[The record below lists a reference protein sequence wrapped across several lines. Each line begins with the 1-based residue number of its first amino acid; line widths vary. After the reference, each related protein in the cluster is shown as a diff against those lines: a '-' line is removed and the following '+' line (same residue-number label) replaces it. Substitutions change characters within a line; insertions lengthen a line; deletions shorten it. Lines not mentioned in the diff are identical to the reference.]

1 MTETASS
8 RRNPWAAVR
17 SDVDLLAWARLLR
30 RAHDLAL
37 SRGTSAAIVREI
49 VASSWMRC
57 ISAGVDPER
66 PAPRML
72 DQPHVAA
79 RLQAHPLRAQ
89 LPLITNMLGDAIDAG
104 EFLMALSDADGV
116 LLWADGHRAAL
127 QRAEKPHFLP
137 GFLCSEAAVGT
148 NAIGTAVVLDQP
160 VQIFSAEH
168 FSRLLHA
175 WTCAA
180 APIHDPETR
189 RLLGVLNVSGSY
201 RSAHPHSLPL
211 VCAVARAVEAELAQ
225 DARRRDERLKSAYVE
240 RVALTSRR
248 RSALVTADGRV
259 VMSLPAGWM
268 RERVEVP
275 AEGGVV
281 SVSPDI
287 EVIADPIDDGRAHIL
302 WQIANRRAGI
312 PRPKLGLQTLG
323 RAQCSASMLGQ
334 RTDLGL
340 RHSEILVLLALHPEG
355 LSGKELAVHLYGTPD
370 KRVTVRAEMSRL
382 RKLLGPLLA
391 ANPYRLVAEVCADFL
406 DVQQLLDEGRRDAAA
421 ERYAGPLLPPSEVPA
436 IAAARRALDDA
447 VRAAAREPSVTAGAA
462 GDADRPDDVRSSTLA
477 RGRAALVQPRVA
489 ICRM

>member
-1 MTETASS
+1 MTETASLRS
-8 RRNPWAAVR
+8 RPRAAVR
-17 SDVDLLAWARLLR
+17 ADVDLLAWARLLR
-30 RAHDLAL
+30 RAHDLSL
-37 SRGTSAAIVREI
+37 SRGTSAAIVRDI

-72 DQPHVAA
+72 DQPHVTA

-89 LPLITNMLGDAIDAG
+89 LPLVRSLLGDAIEAG
-104 EFLMALSDADGV
+104 EYLMALSDADGV
-116 LLWADGHRAAL
+116 LLWADGHSAAL

-148 NAIGTAVVLDQP
+148 NAVGTALVLDQP

-180 APIHDPETR
+180 APIHDPETHR
-189 RLLGVLNVSGSY
+189 VLGALNVSGSY
-201 RSAHPHSLPL
+201 RSAHPHSLSL
-211 VCAVARAVEAELAQ
+211 VCAVAQAVEAALAQ
-225 DARRRDERLKSAYVE
+225 EARRRDERLKSAYVE
-240 RVALTSRR
+240 RVALTSKR
-248 RSALVTADGRV
+248 RSALVTAEGRV

-268 RERVEVP
+268 RERVEIP
-275 AEGGVV
+275 AAGGIV
-281 SVSPDI
+281 SVSPDVD
-287 EVIADPIDDGRAHIL
+287 VIADPIDDGRAHIL
-302 WQIANRRAGI
+302 WQIDDRRPRA
-312 PRPKLGLQTLG
+312 PRPKLGLQALA

-334 RTDLGL
+334 RMQLGL
-340 RHSEILVLLALHPEG
+340 RHSEILVLLALNPQG

-391 ANPYRLVAEVCADFL
+391 ANPYRLVAEVRADFL
-406 DVQQLLDEGRRDAAA
+406 DIQQLLDEGRRDAAA

-436 IAAARRALDDA
+436 IVVARRALDEA
-447 VRAAAREPSVTAGAA
+447 VHEVDPQPALAASRASAADQPH
-462 GDADRPDDVRSSTLA
+462 DVRSSLRT

-489 ICRM
+489 VCRI